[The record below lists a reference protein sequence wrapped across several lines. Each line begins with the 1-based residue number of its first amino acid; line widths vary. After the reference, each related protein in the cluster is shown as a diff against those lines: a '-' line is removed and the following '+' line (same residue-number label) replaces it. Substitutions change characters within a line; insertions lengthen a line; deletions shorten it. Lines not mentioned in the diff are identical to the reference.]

1 MAARNGVSNQ
11 STAFKL
17 SEATSQLPEVLTHQA
32 KLRNAMFQG
41 VTEDDIQTIVK
52 KQVEKA
58 KNGDEKSLKF
68 VTEFLLGN
76 NKQNVTLVQEN
87 HTHVAVDE
95 SQRQTII
102 GLADK
107 GMNPNQIAARLSLEA
122 ATVAS
127 VIRAAS

>member
-1 MAARNGVSNQ
+1 
-11 STAFKL
+11 
-17 SEATSQLPEVLTHQA
+17 
-32 KLRNAMFQG
+32 MFQG